1 MAVKMGKPY
10 KNIKELLRGEYP
22 DEPEL
27 VESFVKTDEK
37 EQLANTLWMMRTRRG
52 VTQAEVA
59 ERMGITQSAVAKL
72 EDRGD
77 SVKMSDVASYAEALG
92 YAVQLKFTEIKK
104 RTRTSAVGKR
114 AGRSRVAAK
123 PVAHISGR
131 KKKNAIKAFWAG

>member
-10 KNIKELLRGEYP
+10 KNVEELLRGEYP

-52 VTQAEVA
+52 VTQEEVA
-59 ERMGITQSAVAKL
+59 KRMGITQSAVAKL

-92 YAVQLKFTEIKK
+92 YAVQIKFIE
-104 RTRTSAVGKR
+104 
-114 AGRSRVAAK
+114 
-123 PVAHISGR
+123 R
-131 KKKNAIKAFWAG
+131 KKKTRASVAGTRTASGKLSGNIIAF

>member
-10 KNIKELLRGEYP
+10 KNVGELLRGEYP

-27 VESFVKTDEK
+27 IESFMKTDEK
-37 EQLANTLWMMRTRRG
+37 EQLANTLWTMRTRRG

-77 SVKMSDVASYAEALG
+77 AVKMSDVASYAEALG
-92 YAVQLKFTEIKK
+92 YAVQLKFTELKK
-104 RTRTSAVGKR
+104 KTRAPVGGKR
-114 AGRSRVAAK
+114 AGKKRVAGRPSAR
-123 PVAHISGR
+123 ASGR
-131 KKKNAIKAFWAG
+131 AKQDVVGAF

>member
-27 VESFVKTDEK
+27 VESFVKADEK

-52 VTQAEVA
+52 VTQTEVA

-77 SVKMSDVASYAEALG
+77 SVKMSDVARYADALG

-104 RTRTSAVGKR
+104 KTRTPAVGKKT
-114 AGRSRVAAK
+114 GKSRVAAK
-123 PVAHISGR
+123 PAVRVSGR
-131 KKKNAIKAFWAG
+131 KRKDAVEAF